1 MKKLFAFIAAGL
13 LLVSCSNDD
22 FSGVKGQEEVV
33 NFSFAIPGTVNSRAA
48 IGGTDSK
55 EGGVINCQGTP
66 ATFSVQISY
75 GDNIVYSASQKVN
88 GLTATFQPK
97 LVVGEKY
104 DILAY
109 AQMDGAVDFTETIA
123 EEGGINDESQDAY
136 YLSRKDVVAEPQMSG
151 ILKRHTAKLRL
162 IANDYTLAETQL
174 GKKIESVKVI
184 YNKAQETIFDIKSES
199 WSDGANDKAEFEN
212 AVAVYTAE
220 NNNEAKT
227 LFVDYIP
234 ATTTGDIVNF
244 NVEVTFEGGHKF
256 TREIKM
262 DVPIR
267 RNWLTTLTGNFFTAE
282 MELELDIEPAF
293 ENGDSQYNLDK
304 LLLAFQL
311 GGEYTLMGN
320 AVLSEPLVLE
330 AGKSLVL
337 NLNGYTITNASDLW
351 NDEKKDWSLI
361 SVRGGSLT
369 INGDGKVIAKE
380 NDCFAADVQNGGS
393 LTINGGEYVGNISAV
408 YVFDGSATIKG
419 GEFSVLQLSAQGNR
433 ELTLNCYDAN
443 YKAGTASIEVFGGR
457 FFQFNPENNAAEG
470 AGTNYLATEFESV
483 YDGVH
488 VEEDSEWF
496 EAVPN
501 KVDIKSD
508 GVALVNDEYY
518 AIASPKGLVWTYN
531 NINTAVANSRGSE
544 RNIFIKLVDNIDM
557 TGVNLN
563 ASVGIIG
570 GKFVFDG
577 NHKTISNWSSKSES
591 LLGLVEHQNW
601 SYEDSIGIY
610 NLTLKNCNSTY
621 YCTTISEGCSGLFM
635 SQCYGYAEI
644 ENCHIIGGSSYTSRV
659 QKEGGFIGWVC
670 GNVKIKDCSIVGFTI
685 ENPKG
690 AVGGFIGDQT
700 WNSGLLIENAIV
712 KDCKIK
718 GSSIKQSGIII
729 GTIETRAK
737 DNFVI
742 TTKDLTNNT
751 VFDVANSTAVY
762 GRYTDHRGS
771 FTVNGIEQ

>member
-244 NVEVTFEGGHKF
+244 NIEVTFEGGHKF

-320 AVLSEPLVLE
+320 AFLSEPLVLE
-330 AGKSLVL
+330 AGKFLVL

-419 GEFSVLQLSAQGNR
+419 GEFSVQQLSAQGNR

-443 YKAGTASIEVFGGR
+443 NKAGTASIEVFGGR

-470 AGTNYLATEFESV
+470 AGTNYLVTTGFESV
-483 YDGVH
+483 YDGISVSN
-488 VEEDSEWF
+488 DGDWF
-496 EAVPN
+496 VAAPN
-501 KVDIKSD
+501 KVDIKSE

-518 AIASPKGLVWTYN
+518 AISSPEGFVWVNKNVYMKGETNRNVYIELVN
-531 NINTAVANSRGSE
+531 
-544 RNIFIKLVDNIDM
+544 DIDM
-557 TGVNLN
+557 AGVTMNPELTGVQ
-563 ASVGIIG
+563 
-570 GKFVFDG
+570 KFVFNG
-577 NHKTISNWSSKSES
+577 NNHIISNWDTNSQS
-591 LLGLVEHQNW
+591 LLGCGEYDDRSPYIVEMKNVTIK
-601 SYEDSIGIY
+601 DCAVGGGTNLIG
-610 NLTLKNCNSTY
+610 SGSFFVG
-621 YCTTISEGCSGLFM
+621 YCRAGTT
-635 SQCYGYAEI
+635 ATI
-644 ENCHIIGGSSYTSRV
+644 ENCHIISCSWKRKEAATWFGGIAGYISENSTVIIKNCSMDGATLS
-659 QKEGGFIGWVC
+659 GGRC
-670 GNVKIKDCSIVGFTI
+670 
-685 ENPKG
+685 
-690 AVGGFIGDQT
+690 VGGFV
-700 WNSGLLIENAIV
+700 GLCQGTLIIENASV
-712 KDCKIK
+712 KN
-718 GSSIKQSGIII
+718 SSIKGGKLEQSGMVMGWADVSENI
-729 GTIETRAK
+729 
-737 DNFVI
+737 NI
-742 TTKDLTNNT
+742 TTTELSNNT
-751 VFDVANSTAVY
+751 VFGVANSKSIY
-762 GRYTDHRGS
+762 GGIS
-771 FTVNGIEQ
+771 NNGGVFTLNGEVQ